1 MYGGLLHV
9 RGEMLS
15 QESMEASSAQN
26 AVASATSKSLT
37 KSTSNGFSGEA
48 SYRPLHSART
58 MSSCNPSGCITSTH
72 LS

>member
-37 KSTSNGFSGEA
+37 KSTSNSFSGEVSSIA
-48 SYRPLHSART
+48 RCVHSAH
-58 MSSCNPSGCITSTH
+58 TSHVTQAAA
-72 LS
+72 